1 MGDRVVVRPGDRI
14 PADGA
19 VLSGA
24 SDVDQRSITGE
35 SMPVAKARGDEVFAG
50 TVNGSGVLHL
60 VVTRDPS
67 QTVVARIVELVADAS
82 ATKAKTQLFIE
93 KIEQRYSLGM
103 VAATLA
109 LIVIPLMFGAT
120 CGRCCCA
127 P

>member
-1 MGDRVVVRPGDRI
+1 
-14 PADGA
+14 
-19 VLSGA
+19 
-24 SDVDQRSITGE
+24 
-35 SMPVAKARGDEVFAG
+35 MPVAKARGDEVFAG

-103 VAATLA
+103 VAATLPSS
-109 LIVIPLMFGAT
+109 LF
-120 CGRCCCA
+120 R
-127 P
+127 